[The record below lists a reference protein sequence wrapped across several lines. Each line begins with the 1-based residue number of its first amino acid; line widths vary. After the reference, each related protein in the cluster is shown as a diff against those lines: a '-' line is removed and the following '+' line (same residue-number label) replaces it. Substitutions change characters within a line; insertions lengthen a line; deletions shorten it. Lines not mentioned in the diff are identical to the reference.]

1 MVRIQVHEDLLY
13 NKKLRRLMK
22 YLDCSQ
28 CEAIGILGF
37 LWLFAVHTADETGII
52 ECIGP
57 EDIYRPGEERPYT
70 SEQVTE
76 VLIKVGFLEHG
87 KEQDSYVI
95 HDWDEWQGVWIEE
108 KERRAKHA
116 AYMREQRERER
127 QDK

>member
-70 SEQVTE
+70 SEQVTA
-76 VLIKVGFLEHG
+76 V
-87 KEQDSYVI
+87 SYT
-95 HDWDEWQGVWIEE
+95 HLHHMKAQKYCG
-108 KERRAKHA
+108 
-116 AYMREQRERER
+116 AYVFPRTKGRF
-127 QDK
+127 